1 MKPRNFVNFTTA
13 TIAQELKCLAEDL
26 SEDSK
31 HLLIEAAER
40 LELFHEENTD
50 LRLQNHSTRIQAEVR
65 WGMIQQ
71 LRDHIQFLEQ
81 AGDAM
86 VLYATTSTKTAWNE
100 AKETKP

>member
-1 MKPRNFVNFTTA
+1 MKTRNFVSFTTA
-13 TIAQELKCLAEDL
+13 TIAEELKCLAEDL

-31 HLLIEAAER
+31 NLLIEAADR

-50 LRLQNHSTRIQAEVR
+50 LRLQNHSTKIQAEVR

-81 AGDAM
+81 AGDAI
-86 VLYATTSTKTAWNE
+86 VEEPCEYIFEQWRKAKE
-100 AKETKP
+100 AKP

>member
-50 LRLQNHSTRIQAEVR
+50 LRLQNHSTKIHAEVR

-71 LRDHIQFLEQ
+71 LMDHIQFLEQ
-81 AGDAM
+81 AGDLMAP
-86 VLYATTSTKTAWNE
+86 YATTPTKTAWKQV
-100 AKETKP
+100 KEDKP